1 VIHVKRKTPF
11 DINEEMREVLQR
23 YKRKQDCD
31 CMRAK
36 AVHFSEDDNDKQSQP
51 EEDSFESMNDE
62 VQRNY
67 LAQTQMY
74 ITEAESNP

>member
-1 VIHVKRKTPF
+1 
-11 DINEEMREVLQR
+11 
-23 YKRKQDCD
+23 
-31 CMRAK
+31 MRAK